1 MDSEPFAAVV
11 VGTGFGVLTHLR
23 AMRAAGI
30 EVLALVGR
38 DGDKAA
44 DRARRFGVPYATTV
58 LDEALSLPGVDA
70 VTVATPP
77 RTHADIVLEAIH
89 AGKHV
94 VCEKPF
100 ACDVA
105 EARTM
110 FDAAERAGIVHL
122 LGNEW
127 RFGAGQGLLSR
138 VVRAGRIGESRFGLF
153 ELELP
158 THADPAAELPDWW
171 QLESE
176 AGGWLGAYGSHVI
189 DQVRSTLGEI
199 TGVSASLQ
207 RLSHRPAM
215 TSDDTYSVHLRL
227 DNGATVLLHS
237 SCAVRGPFVGT
248 TKIVGS
254 DGTAW
259 LQGDD
264 VWIDT
269 GAGPEQLPPAADLP
283 AIAPDPPPSDLLHTA
298 YDAWHSMGI
307 DLAPYAR
314 LYSVLV
320 ERALGRAVPD
330 DPAAATFA
338 DGVACQAVTDAIH
351 ASSAAGGEWTPVEA
365 ARQEQPAKRDK
376 EST

>member
-1 MDSEPFAAVV
+1 M

-30 EVLALVGR
+30 DVLALVGR
-38 DGDKAA
+38 DSVKTA
-44 DRARRFGVPYATTV
+44 DRAQRFGVAHATTV
-58 LDEALSLPGVDA
+58 LDDALSLPGVGA
-70 VTVATPP
+70 VAVATPP
-77 RTHADIVLEAIH
+77 RTHAAIVLEAIG

-100 ACDVA
+100 ARDVA

-110 FDAAERAGIVHL
+110 LDAADRAGIVHL
-122 LGNEW
+122 LGTEW
-127 RFGAGQGLLSR
+127 RFGAGQALLSR
-138 VVRAGRIGESRFGLF
+138 TVRSGAIGAPRFGLF

-171 QLESE
+171 QLEAE
-176 AGGWLGAYGSHVI
+176 GGGWLGAYGSHVI

-207 RLSHRPAM
+207 RLADRPAM
-215 TSDDTYSVHLRL
+215 TADDTYSAHLRL

-237 SCAVRGPFVGT
+237 SCATRGPFVST
-248 TKIVGS
+248 TKVVGA
-254 DGTAW
+254 DGVAW

-264 VWIDT
+264 VWVDA
-269 GAGPEQLPPAADLP
+269 GAGPQQVPPADDVP
-283 AIAPDPPPSDLLHTA
+283 VTAPVPPPDELLHTA

-307 DLAPYAR
+307 DLAPYTR

-320 ERALGRAVPD
+320 ERCAGHAVPT

-338 DGVACQAVTDAIH
+338 DGVACQAVMDAMH
-351 ASSAAGGEWTPVEA
+351 ASSAAGGDWTPVE
-365 ARQEQPAKRDK
+365 
-376 EST
+376 TI

>member
-1 MDSEPFAAVV
+1 MGSERLGAVV
-11 VGTGFGVLTHLR
+11 VGTGFGVVTHLR
-23 AMRAAGI
+23 AMRAAGMD
-30 EVLALVGR
+30 VLALVGR
-38 DGDKAA
+38 DADKAA
-44 DRARRFGVPYATTV
+44 DRARRFGVPHATTV
-58 LDEALSLPGVDA
+58 HHDALSLPGVDA
-70 VTVATPP
+70 VAVATPP
-77 RTHADIVLEAIH
+77 RTHAEIVLAAIH

-100 ACDVA
+100 ARDVT
-105 EARTM
+105 EARAM
-110 FDAAERAGIVHL
+110 LDAAQRAGIVHL
-122 LGNEW
+122 LGTEW
-127 RFGAGQGLLSR
+127 RFGAGQALLSR
-138 VVRAGRIGESRFGLF
+138 NVRAGGIGTPRFGLF

-176 AGGWLGAYGSHVI
+176 GGGWLGAYGSHVI

-207 RLSHRPAM
+207 RLSQRPAM
-215 TSDDTYSVHLRL
+215 TSDDTYAAHLRVS
-227 DNGATVLLHS
+227 NGATVLLHS
-237 SCAVRGPFVGT
+237 SCAARGPFVGT

-254 DGTAW
+254 EGAAW

-307 DLAPYAR
+307 DLAPYTR

-320 ERALGRAVPD
+320 ERALGRVVPD

-338 DGVACQAVTDAIH
+338 DGVACQAVIDAIH
-351 ASSAAGGEWTPVEA
+351 ASSAAGGEWTAIEVNH
-365 ARQEQPAKRDK
+365 
-376 EST
+376 